1 MIMTVVLDFYIIHY
15 LTNNLHQTKPL
26 RTKNIIN
33 IITHQELTM
42 GFQHVEFRK
51 EILQTMQVGLRL
63 NMEADEKSAY
73 YNVQVGVG
81 PNMENFEKKFYR
93 QCKLWVPTWKLTK
106 SQLPISVEYKNT
118 H

>member
-42 GFQHVEFRK
+42 GQHVEFRK

-63 NMEADEKSAY
+63 TWKLTKS
-73 YNVQVGVG
+73 QLTI
-81 PNMENFEKKFYR
+81 M
-93 QCKLWVPTWKLTK
+93 CKLGWAPTWRISKRNSTDNASWAGVPTWKLTK

>member
-1 MIMTVVLDFYIIHY
+1 
-15 LTNNLHQTKPL
+15 
-26 RTKNIIN
+26 
-33 IITHQELTM
+33 M

-51 EILQTMQVGLRL
+51 EILQQVGLRL

-93 QCKLWVPTWKLTK
+93 QCKLGWGPTWKLTK
-106 SQLPISVEYKNT
+106 SQLPISEYKTLTKNMQT
-118 H
+118 ITST